1 MADTVKESMAR
12 KKNRTRAIDSYNRAI
27 MSPMELRRPGYRIG
41 YWSLFVLLLIFTL
54 ATLYPLFWMYSGGIK
69 TPQELIQTPPPLFPD
84 DPQWNT
90 YPEAWSNLRYSLYF
104 TNTVFLA
111 AGALA
116 LQFIVSAGAA
126 FSLSKLRPSG
136 HRLILALFISVLMV
150 PPSAYLI
157 PQYLTVVRVPL
168 VHIRLIDTW
177 WAVWLPQAV
186 NAFNIF
192 IIKSFF
198 DEIPNDLVDSAR
210 IDGASPPQIF
220 MRIMIPLSTAVLAV
234 VAIFTIIGQWKDFF
248 WPFLVL
254 KTSEIQPIMVAL
266 FRFTQQSNPEPM
278 NIIVAGLAIASTPMI
293 VVFLLFQRYI
303 LQGITLTG
311 LKG

>member
-1 MADTVKESMAR
+1 MAAQGNRRTV
-12 KKNRTRAIDSYNRAI
+12 DSYNRAI
-27 MSPMELRRPGYRIG
+27 MSPMELRRPGYRAG
-41 YWSLFVLLLIFTL
+41 YWILFALLAILTL
-54 ATLYPLFWMYSGGIK
+54 TTLYPLYWMYSGGLK
-69 TPQELIQTPPPLFPD
+69 TSQELVRTPPTLIPAEA
-84 DPQWNT
+84 QWDT
-90 YPEAWSNLRYSLYF
+90 YPEAWNNLRYSLYF
-104 TNTVFLA
+104 TNTTLLA

-116 LQFIVSAGAA
+116 LQFLVSATAA
-126 FSLSKLRPSG
+126 FALSKLRPAG
-136 HRLILALFISVLMV
+136 HKIFLALFISTLMV

-168 VHIRLIDTW
+168 VNLRLINTW

-192 IIKSFF
+192 ILKSFF
-198 DEIPNDLVDSAR
+198 DEIPSDLVDSAR
-210 IDGASPPQIF
+210 IDGASAVQIF
-220 MRIMIPLSTAVLAV
+220 VRIMIPLSTAVIAV
-234 VAIFTIIGQWKDFF
+234 VAIFTVIGQWKDFF

-254 KTSEIQPIMVAL
+254 KSSEIQPIMVAL
-266 FRFTQQSNPEPM
+266 FRLTKQSTPEPM

-293 VVFLLFQRYI
+293 VVFLIFQRYI